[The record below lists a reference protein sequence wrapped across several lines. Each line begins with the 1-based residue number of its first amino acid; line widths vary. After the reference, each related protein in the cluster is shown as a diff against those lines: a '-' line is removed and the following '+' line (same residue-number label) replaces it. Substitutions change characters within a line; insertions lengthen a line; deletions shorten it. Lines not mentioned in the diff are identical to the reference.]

1 MAAYQC
7 PICDYV
13 YDEAAGAP
21 REGYPAGTSWD
32 DVDDDWRCPDC
43 GVREKVDFN
52 PKEAHMTTGV
62 EFNAH

>member
-13 YDEAAGAP
+13 YDEATGAP

-32 DVDDDWRCPDC
+32 DVEDDWRCPDC
-43 GVREKVDFN
+43 GVREKVDFDPTDAHS
-52 PKEAHMTTGV
+52 PKGTKLDAH
-62 EFNAH
+62 